1 MSQKLSHVPR
11 PSRCI
16 LRSCVVRPHSQ
27 WHWPPHVTHHHGHG
41 TSGPSTAGTR
51 IPCRPAGSARQR
63 FAHIHMDSASLVL
76 CRPAAAPVLASL
88 CCRTRACPGPAPI
101 LQSPIRRSS
110 HAAARPAAVQRRGRS
125 PVSGPVP
132 STVTPNLT
140 MMLFGTSLKIYQG
153 QQRPV
158 SSKST
163 HSRGCVTD
171 FFGARTGSGN
181 VGTSTTHVAQ
191 YLSDS
196 VASRN
201 GIFVVLGMRFG
212 YRR

>member
-110 HAAARPAAVQRRGRS
+110 HAAARPAAVAGRWLAGRFRQLRVFIFLLCTNRCNNNEFS
-125 PVSGPVP
+125 V
-132 STVTPNLT
+132 N
-140 MMLFGTSLKIYQG
+140 LKIDSILF
-153 QQRPV
+153 V
-158 SSKST
+158 SADPQFLGAINIFGWSPARSRCLASIRST
-163 HSRGCVTD
+163 
-171 FFGARTGSGN
+171 
-181 VGTSTTHVAQ
+181 
-191 YLSDS
+191 
-196 VASRN
+196 
-201 GIFVVLGMRFG
+201 
-212 YRR
+212 